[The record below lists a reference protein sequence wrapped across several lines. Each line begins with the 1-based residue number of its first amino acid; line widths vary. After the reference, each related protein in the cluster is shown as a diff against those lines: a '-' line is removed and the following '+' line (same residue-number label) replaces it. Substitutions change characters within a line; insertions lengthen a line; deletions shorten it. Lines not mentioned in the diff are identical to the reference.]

1 MYPIGH
7 LHIGE
12 WLTTW
17 HSAFGAHEP
26 GHGSL
31 HFILEQAKLY
41 EHSLLV
47 IHSGLQFGGDPIKL
61 GRHEHDG
68 DSPWTLHWELGPQG
82 DGMQGLPTYCGKSA
96 ATL

>member
-1 MYPIGH
+1 

-26 GHGSL
+26 GQGSL
-31 HFILEQAKLY
+31 HFILAQAKLY

-47 IHSGLQFGGDPIKL
+47 IHSGLQFGGDPMKL

-68 DSPWTLHWELGPQG
+68 DSPWTLHCEFGPQG

-96 ATL
+96 ATFQM